1 MRKEKPFPMNAYYYV
16 KELRENVLGNA
27 LVKDLPQNQ
36 QLIPQNLQLIPQNQ
50 FALVP
55 CKQKFSYY
63 YNYHVNMFLET
74 LNSTLNPL
82 VLFYHN

>member
-16 KELRENVLGNA
+16 KEPRENVLGNA

-55 CKQKFSYY
+55 CKQKFS
-63 YNYHVNMFLET
+63 
-74 LNSTLNPL
+74 
-82 VLFYHN
+82 